1 MRHWPKISPDAS
13 RHYSGIGYLAGT
25 MPLLEIYGHEALRER
40 LSDQVTR
47 GVLPASLLLQGPPGI
62 GKQQLALWLGRRLI
76 CAEPGSPCGKC
87 RDCEYMANGNHP
99 DLRWYFP
106 RARNPDFD
114 KDTPTGVLGQ
124 DRDQGVA
131 DRIGVNGLYEQPS
144 GSTAIYIYSARLLVH
159 EAVMT
164 PAMAKRK
171 IFVLGDADRLV
182 SQRGSDEAA
191 NRILKLLEEPLPDT
205 TLILTTSEPGAL
217 LPTIR
222 SRVVTF
228 RVAPLRDDDVR
239 AFLANPAVATALGAG
254 RTEDRV
260 RRAGGAPGRL
270 IGATDADAIAERARG
285 LLDAATGPRDAA
297 LRTAFIQGG
306 SKSRGGFMDVLDAV
320 TVLLHERTQSAV
332 LDGNASR
339 ASAHARAIHVVE
351 EAKLIASGNVNP
363 QLISAQLL
371 TQLREI
377 LA

>member
-1 MRHWPKISPDAS
+1 
-13 RHYSGIGYLAGT
+13 
-25 MPLLEIYGHEALRER
+25 
-40 LSDQVTR
+40 
-47 GVLPASLLLQGPPGI
+47 
-62 GKQQLALWLGRRLI
+62 
-76 CAEPGSPCGKC
+76 
-87 RDCEYMANGNHP
+87 
-99 DLRWYFP
+99 
-106 RARNPDFD
+106 
-114 KDTPTGVLGQ
+114 
-124 DRDQGVA
+124 
-131 DRIGVNGLYEQPS
+131 
-144 GSTAIYIYSARLLVH
+144 
-159 EAVMT
+159 
-164 PAMAKRK
+164 
-171 IFVLGDADRLV
+171 
-182 SQRGSDEAA
+182 
-191 NRILKLLEEPLPDT
+191 LKLLEEPLPDT

-297 LRTAFIQGG
+297 LRTAFIQGS

-339 ASAHARAIHVVE
+339 ASAHARAIRVVE
-351 EAKLIASGNVNP
+351 EAKLIANGNVNP

>member
-1 MRHWPKISPDAS
+1 
-13 RHYSGIGYLAGT
+13 
-25 MPLLEIYGHEALRER
+25 MPLLPIFGHDALRER

-76 CAEPGSPCGKC
+76 CAEPGSPCGRC
-87 RDCEYMANGNHP
+87 RDCEYMANGHHP

-106 RARNPDFD
+106 RPRMRDSTDVSLEEAARERDDAVAERIGAHGLYARPD
-114 KDTPTGVLGQ
+114 GSVAIYVYQARRL
-124 DRDQGVA
+124 VA
-131 DRIGVNGLYEQPS
+131 D
-144 GSTAIYIYSARLLVH
+144 
-159 EAVMT
+159 AVRT
-164 PAMAKRK
+164 PALAKHK
-171 IFVLGDADRLV
+171 VFVIGDAERLV
-182 SQRGSDEAA
+182 SQAGAEVAA
-191 NRILKLLEEPLPDT
+191 NALLKLIEEPMPDT

-222 SRVVTF
+222 SRVVTV

-270 IGATDADAIAERARG
+270 IGAADAEAIVERARV
-285 LLDAATGPRDAA
+285 LLDAATGTRDVA
-297 LRTAFIQGG
+297 LRTAFIQGS
-306 SKSRGGFMDVLDAV
+306 SKSRGMFTDLLDAV

-332 LDGNASR
+332 LEGHAAR
-339 ASAHARAIHVVE
+339 AAAHARAIRVVE
-351 EAKLIASGNVNP
+351 EAKQIAHGNVNP

>member
-1 MRHWPKISPDAS
+1 
-13 RHYSGIGYLAGT
+13 
-25 MPLLEIYGHEALRER
+25 MPLLEIYGHQALRER

-87 RDCEYMANGNHP
+87 RDCVYMGNGNHP

-106 RARNPDFD
+106 RAKL
-114 KDTPTGVLGQ
+114 KDSNDISPEEAARE
-124 DRDQGVA
+124 RDDAVA
-131 DRIGVNGLYEQPS
+131 ERMGTNGLYPRAD
-144 GSTAIYIYSARLLVH
+144 GSVAIYAYHARLLVAD
-159 EAVMT
+159 AVRT
-164 PAMAKRK
+164 PALAKRK
-171 IFVLGDADRLV
+171 VYVIGDAERLV
-182 SQRGSDEAA
+182 SQAGAEVAA
-191 NRILKLLEEPLPDT
+191 NALLKLLEEPLPDT

-222 SRVVTF
+222 SRVVTM

-285 LLDAATGPRDAA
+285 LLDAATGTRDVA
-297 LRTAFIQGG
+297 LRTAFIQGS

-339 ASAHARAIHVVE
+339 ASAHARAIRVVE
-351 EAKLIASGNVNP
+351 EAKLIANGNVNP

>member
-1 MRHWPKISPDAS
+1 
-13 RHYSGIGYLAGT
+13 

-106 RARNPDFD
+106 RAKL
-114 KDTPTGVLGQ
+114 KDSNDISTEEAARE
-124 DRDQGVA
+124 RDDAVA
-131 DRIGVNGLYEQPS
+131 ERIGTNGLYPRAD
-144 GSTAIYIYSARLLVH
+144 GSVAIYAYHARLLVAD
-159 EAVMT
+159 AVRT
-164 PAMAKRK
+164 PALAKRK
-171 IFVLGDADRLV
+171 VYVIGDAERLV
-182 SQRGSDEAA
+182 SQAGAEVAA
-191 NRILKLLEEPLPDT
+191 NALLKLLEEPLPDT

-297 LRTAFIQGG
+297 LRTAFIQGS

-339 ASAHARAIHVVE
+339 ASAHARAIRVVE